1 MKVKALAV
9 RILTQLRHDKRTL
22 AMMFGAPLLILTLIY
37 FVLGDYVEKPVV
49 AVVNA
54 PLSFV
59 EKLESEGLAIW
70 RSDPSQA
77 YAALRSG
84 DVSAMLEWE
93 NGSPQLTLDGTD
105 VAAAQTVLQSA
116 AQALAPQ
123 AAAASPLDVQY
134 IYGYAGLSIFDQ
146 FGAVLIGFIVFFL
159 VFVVA
164 GISFLQE
171 RTSGTLEKL
180 LSTPIRRWEIVAG
193 YTLGF
198 GILTVVQSILIAW
211 FAVYVLKVMMVG
223 HFIWVML
230 ITLLT
235 AVTALTLGILLST
248 AAHNEFQMI
257 QFIPIVIIPQIFF
270 AGLFD
275 LAPALAAF
283 GRVMPLY
290 YVADALTQVML
301 KGAPLTA
308 IIGDMLALAGFSLLF
323 MILNAA
329 LLKKYRRI

>member
-1 MKVKALAV
+1 M
-9 RILTQLRHDKRTL
+9 
-22 AMMFGAPLLILTLIY
+22 
-37 FVLGDYVEKPVV
+37 
-49 AVVNA
+49 
-54 PLSFV
+54 
-59 EKLESEGLAIW
+59 
-70 RSDPSQA
+70 
-77 YAALRSG
+77 
-84 DVSAMLEWE
+84 
-93 NGSPQLTLDGTD
+93 
-105 VAAAQTVLQSA
+105 
-116 AQALAPQ
+116 
-123 AAAASPLDVQY
+123 
-134 IYGYAGLSIFDQ
+134 
-146 FGAVLIGFIVFFL
+146 LIGFIVFFL